1 MNYNQILIDNI
12 TVDDNHNISYKNSK
26 NVVKKLIIKTPK
38 LYLPFGIDKTD
49 KDYFLNVQ
57 LRKTNNKEYNKE
69 LQLFEEC
76 IMNIETLIKTKLN
89 KPINSQIRYKDGYDP
104 IISFKVI
111 KNKNKITT
119 EIKQNNSF
127 FNFYK
132 ITKGMYL
139 DYEIIIDK
147 VWIYN
152 DIIYY
157 KIKLKKIN
165 ISV

>member
-1 MNYNQILIDNI
+1 MNYYQILIENI
-12 TVDDNHNISYKNSK
+12 TIDDNHNISYKNSK

-69 LQLFEEC
+69 LELFEEC

-104 IISFKVI
+104 IISFKI
-111 KNKNKITT
+111 KKYKDKITT
-119 EIKQNNSF
+119 EIKQNDRF

-139 DYEIIIDK
+139 DSEIIIDK

>member
-69 LQLFEEC
+69 LDLFEEC

-89 KPINSQIRYKDGYDP
+89 KPINSQIRYSEKYDT
-104 IISFKVI
+104 IISFKI
-111 KNKNKITT
+111 KKYKDKINT
-119 EIKQNNSF
+119 EIKQNDRF

-139 DYEIIIDK
+139 DSEIIIDK

-157 KIKLKKIN
+157 KIKLQQID